1 MKYKGISSILGAI
14 IMIQIV
20 LLSVALIIYFMNLN
34 TKVYITQQIQT
45 IKNLEKAPIT
55 ILPTT
60 IGPKILSTT

>member
-60 IGPKILSTT
+60 IGPK